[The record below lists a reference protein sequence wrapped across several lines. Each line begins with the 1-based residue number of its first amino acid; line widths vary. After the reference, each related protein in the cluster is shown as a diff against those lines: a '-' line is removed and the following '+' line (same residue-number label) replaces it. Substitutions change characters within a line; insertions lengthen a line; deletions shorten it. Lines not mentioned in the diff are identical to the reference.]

1 VVTSYVPAP
10 FDGSQSCFNALGVD
24 ATSVYWTGTNAAWGA
39 KHVFSAVD
47 HYVWWPIYRWLR
59 KKHVRAAGGDGAHGG
74 VPVDGEVW
82 DQGGLRLRPP

>member
-47 HYVWWPIYRWLR
+47 HYVWWAIYRWLSWDPNGDTTAGLHMVSSR
-59 KKHVRAAGGDGAHGG
+59 GPCRA
-74 VPVDGEVW
+74 
-82 DQGGLRLRPP
+82 